1 MPLIKTE
8 IITTPAIDKCHIDL
22 DSLAQNGLPADANIY
37 FRGRNIVARSADG
50 GTSIKA
56 YRMPGFIKGIIYGFF
71 RAPKAKR
78 ALINAQKLREL
89 DVATPEPYAC
99 VIRRRAG
106 LLRES
111 YFLCE
116 HIDGW
121 SELRG
126 IEERADFPELAR
138 ALAAFMLTLH
148 RKGIFMKDFSQG
160 NTLFRKTDEKY
171 EFALVDINRMEFGVS
186 NPRTLLLNFQSTL
199 DTLDG
204 LKVLGKEYIALNP
217 IYTLEEIVETY
228 QHRRK
233 VQRNKRRFKKL
244 FGHG

>member
-1 MPLIKTE
+1 MPLITTE
-8 IITTPAIDKCHIDL
+8 ITTTSAVEKCSIDL
-22 DSLAQNGLPADANIY
+22 KRLAENGMPEDADIY

-56 YRMPGFIKGIIYGFF
+56 YRKPGFIKGIIYGFF
-71 RAPKAKR
+71 RTPKAKR

-89 DVATPEPYAC
+89 GVNTPEAYAC
-99 VIRRRAG
+99 VTRRRAG

-116 HIDGW
+116 HLDGW

-126 IEERADFPELAR
+126 IEKRTDFHELAH
-138 ALAAFMLTLH
+138 ALAEFMLSLH
-148 RKGIFMKDFSQG
+148 RKGIFVKDFSQG
-160 NTLFRKTDEKY
+160 NTLFRKSGEIY
-171 EFALVDINRMEFGVS
+171 EFTLVDINRMEFGVT
-186 NPRTLLLNFQSTL
+186 NPRTLLQNFQSTL

-204 LKVLGKEYIALNP
+204 LEVLGKEYIALNP
-217 IYTLEEIVETY
+217 VYTIEEIVETY
-228 QHRRK
+228 KHRRK

-244 FGHG
+244 FGHV